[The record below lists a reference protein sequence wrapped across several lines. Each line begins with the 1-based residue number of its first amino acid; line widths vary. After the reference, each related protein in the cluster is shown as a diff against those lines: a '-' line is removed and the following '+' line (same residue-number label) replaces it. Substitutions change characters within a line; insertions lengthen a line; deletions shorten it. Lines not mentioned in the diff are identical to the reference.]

1 MGLVP
6 AIRSPAVEAKMS
18 GPSPAMTVRDAGDR
32 SDYQAVGISPPYPAS
47 NGTDGTA
54 GHQVHWQ
61 AGNGTARLH
70 ALTRAVAATGESGPT
85 PYPESE
91 TDWPGVG
98 VIRVFGWMTQDRQ
111 RFWSQREM
119 NRGSVVF
126 VGDSLIGGWKAL
138 KHDFAPLRVA
148 NVGIGGDVS
157 RGILFRLQEDVIALK
172 PRAVVIL
179 IGTND
184 VSANEDLSLFSSNM
198 AAMLQALRNYNDSM
212 PIVLCNLPP
221 HDDAPYFAPA
231 RVLDLNA
238 RLAGFA
244 RTHPNVTLLDL
255 HRRLALPD
263 GSPDP
268 ANFEPDG
275 IHMSPAGYQKFRD
288 ALVPV
293 FRRLKLD

>member
-1 MGLVP
+1 MPVKGL
-6 AIRSPAVEAKMS
+6 RY
-18 GPSPAMTVRDAGDR
+18 R
-32 SDYQAVGISPPYPAS
+32 SDDRTIGVSSPHPVS
-47 NGTDGTA
+47 SGTDGTT
-54 GHQVHWQ
+54 GHQVSWQ
-61 AGNGTARLH
+61 VGNGAARLH
-70 ALTRAVAATGESGPT
+70 ALTHAVAATSESGPT
-85 PYPESE
+85 PYPENES
-91 TDWPGVG
+91 DWPGVG

-111 RFWSQREM
+111 HFWSQRET
-119 NRGSVVF
+119 NQGSVVF
-126 VGDSLIGGWKAL
+126 VGDSLIGGWKTL
-138 KHDFAPLRVA
+138 KNDFAPLRVA
-148 NVGIGGDVS
+148 NVGVGGDVS

-179 IGTND
+179 TGTND

-198 AAMLQALRNYNDSM
+198 TAILQALRNYNRFM

-244 RTHPNVTLLDL
+244 RSHPNVTLLDL

-268 ANFEPDG
+268 ENFEPDR
-275 IHMSPAGYQKFRD
+275 IHMSPAGYQKFHD

-293 FRRLKLD
+293 FHRLKLD